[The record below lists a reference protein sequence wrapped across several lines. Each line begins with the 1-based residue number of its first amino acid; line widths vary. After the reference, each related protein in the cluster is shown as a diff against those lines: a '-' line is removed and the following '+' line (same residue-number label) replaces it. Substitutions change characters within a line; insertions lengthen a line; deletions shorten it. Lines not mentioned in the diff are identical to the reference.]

1 MTSLL
6 AVQSLLIAP
15 HQMKKHLSPTS
26 LMIAALFVVSLGC
39 STFLLAENQ
48 HLQSTS
54 LSIDNQLTDDNPSIL
69 PDIEMIDLIVEKL
82 VDSATRRLSNN

>member
-1 MTSLL
+1 
-6 AVQSLLIAP
+6 
-15 HQMKKHLSPTS
+15 MKKHLSPTS